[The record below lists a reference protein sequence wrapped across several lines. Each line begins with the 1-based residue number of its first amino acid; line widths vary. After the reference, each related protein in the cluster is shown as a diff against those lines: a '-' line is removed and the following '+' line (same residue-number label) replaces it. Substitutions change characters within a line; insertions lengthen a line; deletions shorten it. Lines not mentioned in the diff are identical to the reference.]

1 MMMHMKGSTNSQS
14 SVGTSV
20 GDATHPVYIDSGG
33 QAVAITT
40 AVRNITISDQA
51 PSGGSD
57 GDIWIQY

>member
-1 MMMHMKGSTNSQS
+1 MRGTTNAQT
-14 SVGTSV
+14 VGGTI
-20 GDATHPVYIDSGG
+20 GDATHPIYMSNG